1 MEFLRKLTLEQL
13 IIGFIILVVVI
24 VVAVIAT
31 RNTNQPVVID
41 YTITTP
47 TPFIDYSNTP
57 IVRPPRITEQP

>member
-1 MEFLRKLTLEQL
+1 MELLRKLSLDQL

-31 RNTNQPVVID
+31 RNANQPVVID

-47 TPFIDYSNTP
+47 TPFINYDSTP
-57 IVRPPRITEQP
+57 DVRPITITEQP